1 MAASNFKDE
10 TGKRFGQLTVIR
22 RAENDNAGKARWLCQ
37 CDCGNKCTVSG
48 HNLRLRPN
56 ITCGC
61 YRRRQSGLSDTAE
74 YHSWH
79 SMIGRCNN
87 PKSIS
92 FHNYGERGISVCH
105 EWYEFKT
112 FLSDMGEMP
121 RKGYSLDRID
131 NNGNYEPSNCRW
143 ATRQEQDCN
152 KRTNRYLSIEG
163 KTKTITQWANEY
175 NISYQIIAYR
185 LKSGWTVK
193 RAVTQPKGSYRKK
206 KSPRN

>member
-131 NNGNYEPSNCRW
+131 NNGNYMSHRIVAGLQGKSKTAIKEPIAIYLLKGKQRQLRNGLMNTIYH
-143 ATRQEQDCN
+143 TRLLHID
-152 KRTNRYLSIEG
+152 
-163 KTKTITQWANEY
+163 
-175 NISYQIIAYR
+175 
-185 LKSGWTVK
+185 
-193 RAVTQPKGSYRKK
+193 
-206 KSPRN
+206 